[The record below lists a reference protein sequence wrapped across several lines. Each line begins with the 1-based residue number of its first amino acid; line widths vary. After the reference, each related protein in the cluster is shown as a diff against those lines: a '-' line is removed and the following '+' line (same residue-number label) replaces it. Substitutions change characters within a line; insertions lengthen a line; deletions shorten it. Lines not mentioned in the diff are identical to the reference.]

1 MRQKGLTARVVGLVV
16 AADIIQFIIM
26 VSFKK
31 LSNGLPALSWASID
45 LASLLHFGGAVVQS
59 PYLWTAAVGMV
70 ASFIIWPA
78 VLAALD
84 LSVAFPLGSMS
95 FVLIPVLS
103 IVFLGE
109 AIGPLRWLGI
119 AVITSGIAWLSVSER
134 ADHRP
139 ADGPADGPQGPSEAG
154 QA

>member
-31 LSNGLPALSWASID
+31 LSNGLPALSWASLD
-45 LASLLHFGGAVVQS
+45 LASLLHFSGVVAQS
-59 PYLWTAAVGMV
+59 PYLWTAAAGMV

-109 AIGPLRWLGI
+109 EIGALRWLGI

-134 ADHRP
+134 ADHDVP
-139 ADGPADGPQGPSEAG
+139 AGSQPPPEAG
-154 QA
+154 LA